1 MLLGIGVL
9 LLQFAF
15 ILSYLGAL
23 HSPSPHRIPVTV
35 VAPSQVAGQIVDQ
48 LNSVA
53 GQPVT
58 PTASTDEQAAREA
71 LRTGETSGVYLVS
84 TTGDGDSVLIA
95 SGGGTAVATAVEQL
109 FTTAAQLH
117 DRTVTVEDVCRSSR
131 GMPAACPASTSSS
144 AGQSAAICS
153 RPCSASPR
161 ARVRPPCRAQCGG
174 SARPCHTP
182 WRPASAAPRSPDQG
196 CTR

>member
-15 ILSYLGAL
+15 ILSYIGAF
-23 HSPSPHRIPVTV
+23 HSPSPHRIPVT

-58 PTASTDEQAAREA
+58 ATASTDEQAAREA

-95 SGGGTAVATAVEQL
+95 SGGGTAVAT
-109 FTTAAQLH
+109 
-117 DRTVTVEDVCRSSR
+117 DVTVESDVQ
-131 GMPAACPASTSSS
+131 
-144 AGQSAAICS
+144 AGTG
-153 RPCSASPR
+153 SP
-161 ARVRPPCRAQCGG
+161 
-174 SARPCHTP
+174 
-182 WRPASAAPRSPDQG
+182 
-196 CTR
+196 